1 MGCKRL
7 NTDFFNFLEIVHSK
21 KSAPEEKKRINYYP
35 FGLKLDGYIY
45 NTVVGVQNNYKY
57 NGKELQNEVINDK
70 KLQWYD
76 YGARNYDP
84 SLGRFFNVDPLG
96 GSSSQIDKSLYAYA
110 WNNPINMIDPD
121 GMHADCN
128 DPGFSSEFDSA
139 GNWTGGDR
147 FDDPYGTGM
156 DNSATTAGTSPMDP
170 VTEQLNNQLKR
181 SKKKRKNKST
191 STVSPDGEPSFDTTG
206 RTLLPEIVV
215 KSAKSAI
222 RDIYISI
229 LGTKFYDD
237 YYPSRNIK
245 PATMRQSDYNWA
257 NAWSD
262 SDNFLANF
270 SYSLSNDIYVTAQT
284 LNPFDGQLTN
294 IDGSGIVR
302 GSSQHLDNGVNTL
315 TTITPFVRGAAL
327 GGQTLKG
334 LGYINRLN
342 ASQFSY
348 TFKGNLARLSSKA
361 RGLTNRI
368 FNKGIDFY
376 NNQISGGMILFK
388 LK

>member
-1 MGCKRL
+1 VCT
-7 NTDFFNFLEIVHSK
+7 NEII
-21 KSAPEEKKRINYYP
+21 EESIYYP
-35 FGLKLDGYIY
+35 FGLEHKGY
-45 NTVVGVQNNYKY
+45 NNVVNGREHPYKY
-57 NGKELQNEVINDK
+57 NGMEHQEELGLDM
-70 KLQWYD
+70 YD

-96 GSSSQIDKSLYAYA
+96 GSSSQIDKSSYAYA

-121 GMHADCN
+121 GMHAERSD
-128 DPGFSSEFDSA
+128 
-139 GNWTGGDR
+139 
-147 FDDPYGTGM
+147 
-156 DNSATTAGTSPMDP
+156 
-170 VTEQLNNQLKR
+170 EQTKARNLKR
-181 SKKKRKNKST
+181 HREALHYTDLGAGASIMGYFGNGTTGVVKEIAGKSEGSKAKST
-191 STVSPDGEPSFDTTG
+191 AQEGDEVNEGDSDSV
-206 RTLLPEIVV
+206 LLPEVVV

-237 YYPSRNIK
+237 YYPLRNIK
-245 PATMRQSDYNWA
+245 PAIMRQSDYNWA